1 MNERRTFE
9 NSPDVVADARRFVT
23 QRLGEISPELTRMVG
38 LMVSEL
44 ATNCVRHT
52 ASDFTV
58 EIERDAREI
67 RVRVSDRGDGKP
79 VLRTPESTDPSGRG
93 LRLVEEL
100 ADSFGVEYDAARL
113 AGRETGTKT
122 VWFVVR
128 LDSAEQ
134 LGELDSAAGR
144 PAENELAIRPES
156 ENPIPRAERE
166 EDDPPSFV
174 SEGRQRAAGSRGR
187 RERFRYRCTCQSFLP
202 VNTTCTTLPTHIHA
216 ETRDCRSRRTG
227 KPPARDA
234 KGV

>member
-23 QRLGEISPELTRMVG
+23 QRLGDVSPELTRVVG

-52 ASDFTV
+52 TSDFTV
-58 EIERDAREI
+58 EIERSAQEL
-67 RVRVSDRGDGKP
+67 RVRVSDQGAGKP
-79 VLRTPESTDPSGRG
+79 ILRTPDATDPSGRG
-93 LRLVEEL
+93 LRLVDEL

-113 AGRETGTKT
+113 AGHETGTKA

-128 LDSAEQ
+128 LDGAERR
-134 LGELDSAAGR
+134 GELDSAAGR
-144 PAENELAIRPES
+144 PAENELTIRPES
-156 ENPIPRAERE
+156 ESRIPRAERE
-166 EDDPPSFV
+166 ENDPPSLV

-202 VNTTCTTLPTHIHA
+202 VDTTCTTLPRRLHA
-216 ETRDCRSRRTG
+216 ETRDCRSRRAG
-227 KPPARDA
+227 KPAAHA

>member
-1 MNERRTFE
+1 MSQRRTFE

-23 QRLGEISPELTRMVG
+23 QRLGDVSLELTRIVG

-52 ASDFTV
+52 TSDFTV

-67 RVRVSDRGDGKP
+67 RVRVSDRGEGKP
-79 VLRTPESTDPSGRG
+79 VLRTPDSTDPSGRG
-93 LRLVEEL
+93 LRLVDEL

-144 PAENELAIRPES
+144 PAENELAIRLES
-156 ENPIPRAERE
+156 ESRIPRADRE
-166 EDDPPSFV
+166 EDDPPNFV

-187 RERFRYRCTCQSFLP
+187 RKRHGNPRLSEPSY
-202 VNTTCTTLPTHIHA
+202 
-216 ETRDCRSRRTG
+216 G
-227 KPPARDA
+227 
-234 KGV
+234 